1 MKGVK
6 NYLKNVTKSI
16 AYASSDI
23 IKQDLMPNVGD
34 FLETNQE
41 FFAAAYSIAK
51 NPKANIKKQVNSF
64 TESKY
69 YEAIDYGARNIFDDL
84 KTGKF
89 YNKEREDND
98 SLKFAGSSMNIDS
111 WNDLSEFGIDDNWE
125 EQLDSNK
132 SDSDIVTAGDKEI
145 VKSIESSNKAVA
157 NTTANAIAA
166 AANMNNKNSRINTG
180 ILFNQNERLFGGLHS
195 DISILN
201 ATVDS
206 IHKVVSQS
214 LPNLDKNIANYFTEA
229 SKDRKEL
236 IAMVKEL
243 IIRQTKSATDLE
255 KEERE
260 KRIKSS
266 KMRWEDI
273 NVGGLPDFKAY
284 ATAVKGNIS
293 KMINSATGGAI
304 DMMGEDSNMLAAMM
318 ANPLGGLMK
327 TITKNLIPSA
337 VKMATKELDKSLSGV
352 FGSLIGRLG
361 NAKNNEYDHP
371 LLSKIAKIFGVDTSV
386 NDKVDTSKYQKGAVP
401 FDGITRK
408 AIIDVIPTYLR
419 RIEAAI
425 SGRQETLYDYD
436 KASWKTV
443 KSVKEEYNNIK
454 KNSIKSASSEI
465 LGKMYRALNNIKKGM
480 TNSDKQDFD
489 KAIEEFQEYLYNHM
503 EGPNP
508 KRGAELNGV
517 YAYNY
522 PYLYEYWDLI
532 MLAYCNYDYNTKTNK
547 NTDLSTRLN
556 ISSNV
561 LQARANANNQ
571 YRNFESSGH
580 SAIGQVLTPGLTF
593 DKHGTYDGNGKFSVK
608 NTILAAKD
616 NLGNNL
622 FKYLQIMSAELK
634 VLRSYA
640 AGVVLSSSNK
650 ATINSPIA
658 RDLTD
663 TDIKN
668 LLTSKEEVEKQT
680 KKFKDEANKQKES
693 ERSVIK
699 SVQNND
705 TVDFELYKTNP
716 KLYKEAMRAKIAA
729 DSTER
734 QNSDKAAMDDEN
746 FITRMVNKYD
756 GKSLKDLENVYD
768 EASKNSKAVKKQEK
782 DKSQTQILID
792 RAKLARAKFNA
803 VIGSGSEV
811 FTNLLYTADRAIYDM
826 LFKAEIKD
834 EDGERKEYKG
844 FIDLIS
850 SKANDALD
858 KIGEKTKSIFD
869 PLIKTFGL
877 DDKGAKLQDVFKNIG
892 GKIVKSFVEA
902 NKEVYSPLYEKLMA
916 SFGVETKSKH
926 LANTKS
932 RIKSDSEK
940 REYFKA
946 HPEDIRLRR
955 SAMKAVASGNYNIM
969 EGHKDLLNTVE
980 ERREFLKNRIPEDK
994 LKYYDDDAINKAYFR
1009 YIESTH
1015 AAGTTPTGKPFQGLS
1030 TLHKGE
1036 AVFNSKMSGVIDKTG
1051 LYNITEPTHILN
1063 RYDTNNL
1070 LGIKNTK
1077 SKDSTIKSDLL
1088 DEKKIKK
1095 EIYSHPDGTIN
1106 SDDKSNKDNTSET
1119 INKAIDAAKQKY
1131 KDVKSIDFDQVK
1143 KNAKL
1148 YAPEGLAGGIIGGLA
1163 TTLLGI
1169 VGGPII
1175 GALLGST
1182 AGIVSSSDTLKDKF
1196 FGSKDKD
1203 GKRNGGKVFGNK
1215 MMGFINKYVP
1225 DMKKYGLAGIIP
1237 GLITPFGPIGG
1248 MLIGSGIGY
1257 LKNNEQFMNK
1267 YFGPKDAL
1275 GKRTGGKL
1283 TLDSQTQ
1290 GLIKKMVPGAAKG
1303 ASAGALAS
1311 LVIGGPF
1318 GLLGS
1323 AAIGSALGIMTT
1335 SDEFKDGMLGK
1346 LKDGIRDGGL
1356 LGELRIAFNPLKDAA
1371 KKVADDMVETF
1382 DKYVVDPLSRFITPF
1397 VHQVNLALTFIPR
1410 KLAGVMENHIGK
1422 PIGSFINKHF
1432 ITPFNK
1438 LLGGAVKKLSG
1449 GIKKLAF
1456 LNPFNLLGFAGDMMK
1471 RHQIKIGQGMAKN
1484 MTASERMATMTKGTK
1499 KQKGETDEHFNARLS
1514 ASYKGYNRDA
1524 ALASIGTKNGPTV
1537 NQAKNISN
1545 QIKALTSTRKQIE
1558 RARKAKSAEIIKAIR
1573 YWKRDTSDARISDKA
1588 QTKIE
1593 DALKSDNLDEV
1604 ELILKEWDLT
1614 DTKVGESRKMTDE
1627 EISDLMNGRNGKSG
1641 VAAQLSQFKDISKR
1655 KKMVDKFGA
1664 KDSKFHK
1671 KAEESMIKKLHD
1683 LGFKD
1688 VKSVSDLDKLAGLID
1703 TEVTNR
1709 EAHSRD
1715 KVTGKATDSVIDNKN
1730 ADNIN
1735 RSANTLEEIQNFLR
1749 DEILPTIKE
1758 AGNIFDKNGSVD
1770 DSKLDSN
1777 MDLKRSEETALDGK
1791 VDNTIKIIKFEKGR
1805 LGAYISRN
1813 LKNTEEF
1820 IGDKLYKAGEYVK
1833 GKSPDVKNKINSVMH
1848 PFKIKNQMKF
1858 HQKQDT
1864 INQEA
1869 QQTSEQAAAQ
1879 AVQDAVPEHGIGTM
1893 ILGGLAK
1900 GAGALIGGVKKV
1912 GSGILGVGKKA
1923 INSIR
1928 QAKAQKDINKLSKSS
1943 NPMIT
1948 DEGATSISDN
1958 TVINPANGDAIKM
1971 KKDSDGSVEPDTSDS
1986 KTKSVLNKISIK
1998 EKFKEKLEQAQLKAA
2013 EVTDKAFGEQREGG
2027 KKLKW
2032 WQVLLAGF
2040 IAAPFIKKIFT
2051 RFINPLWKNKLK
2063 PWITKAWD
2071 NKIKP
2076 FISES
2081 WTTISTATT
2090 DLWNNKI
2097 KPFATDAWNDKIKP
2111 FFTDTVGPWIT
2122 DTLIPRL
2129 EQGLGEAIAYSIT
2142 HLPDLIKNVG
2152 TGFATVLDGASGNK
2166 FNAGTSKT
2174 VNGNDLSEKY
2184 GADTVT
2190 GMTDENGKKLTN
2202 ADIANGN
2209 YKKIYNDDGVEGS
2222 VDDNGNINFKDQSP
2236 VGLSYAV
2243 TTGNAMAHGFAKSMA
2258 TNKIDLLTKTTN
2270 KVAKKASKSKFLP
2283 TKLTGMVARAFT
2295 GPTEMAEKGGLKARA
2310 LTDKYVDNVVG
2321 NMVNKAV
2328 KNGANGEE
2336 LEQLS
2341 KAVANGDGSKFT
2353 QKVQKVADLTDNG
2366 IVGRTRDFVSEKVTN
2381 TKNYINNAKT
2391 KAKDKVKNT
2400 VKNGFNNVKNAV
2412 KNNSEKATEETIK
2425 NVAKETGEQAT
2436 EKTIKNV
2443 AKETGKQATEETIK
2457 NVAKETGE
2465 EATKNAVS
2473 AAAKSTA
2480 ETAAKET
2487 TEAATKSTIK
2497 TAAKETTE
2505 AVTKSTMKTAAKATG
2520 EEATKSAIETAG
2532 KNAAKSSSKTGGFL
2546 KKILTKL
2553 KEAISGLLDNSTVK
2567 SKLTSVAE
2575 SLGQTASAKWFN
2587 GIKES
2592 IQGIFDDAIEKG
2604 IKKVGAETCKKVLSK
2619 VLTIVFLVTDFV
2631 AGADQAESILGVTET
2646 SVVEEFVAGLLNSLC
2661 NFFIIPSIFPGVN
2674 VLAQKVMGLFD
2685 KNFEERQKQAEEEF
2699 QAYKDENGSTLNKEE
2714 YLKRKYSVTGKVS
2727 GAISDAGKSIK
2738 KGFKSA
2744 GKGIAKGVKAAGKG
2758 IKKGFGAIGDAL
2770 GSAKDKIGDALGS
2783 AKDKVTDFAGKAKD
2797 KVTGLAGKAKDK
2809 IGDVIGAAKDKAGNL
2824 IGKAKDVISDPKKA
2838 IEGVISKA
2846 KDKAEKLVDKAKDA
2860 ISDPKK
2866 AIETVKSKV
2875 EDTVSNVK
2883 DSISNTIKEITN
2895 IKTKSDGVINKA
2907 ENGKISPFGKK
2918 YWSLK
2923 SSKKGVA
2930 GKLEFAYNAFQ
2941 RIIKL
2946 PIVMTSNVFNSVSSW
2961 FKKTKDSIVKK
2972 FSGIVSFVKDPI
2984 GSVKSLFGKG
2994 KKDSSSSSTGKGKY
3008 AKQIDPAIANIRFNA
3023 PGDTQYQ
3030 TIGDSGCGPAAAV
3043 SAIKSAYG
3051 RGSNDIVSASK
3062 YALSNGYKEKNG
3074 GTKPQFFKDYFNKQG
3089 FNSSTT
3095 SNKSAL
3101 KNNIKAGKP
3110 TVLMGKDS
3118 NGVSSKTPYGTNP
3131 HYITVTGVDGRGNA
3145 IVQDPESNRDDQLYK
3160 INTLLN
3166 KSSFGVSVNGRSKSR
3181 YGRSKYGMGLRGNC
3195 INEQAYNFFID
3206 SGFSAAAAA
3215 GAVGNLMA
3223 EAGTDSNGQID
3234 ASSIESNGEGV
3245 GIVQWSYERK
3255 AGFLQYCNDHGNP
3268 FPNKDL
3274 ALQLEYIMIE
3284 LNSGDCWLKYNG
3296 YGHPEYLMSYPEF
3309 MKCNDVEKATGAWM
3323 SCYERPNAKY
3333 AHLDRRIQYATDIY
3347 NKYSGN
3353 APIAGGS
3360 SSNGSSSSSVAST
3373 TESGFSG
3380 LINALG
3386 QTKAGKALSAFTS
3399 LLDGSSNDSSSSDSD
3414 SGSSG
3419 SSGGATVTG
3428 AAEKATAQMEA
3439 WAADDSHGYSQ
3450 SNDRY
3455 GNPDFD
3461 CSGAVIQAWQNAGID
3476 VKGAGA
3482 SNTRDMY
3489 NAFIKMGFEDVTS
3502 QVNLNT
3508 GEGLQRGDILL
3519 AEGSHTGMWTGSG
3532 IVHASSSRGN
3542 PQGGDQGGK
3551 EFYVTDGF
3559 YVHSGGWDYA
3569 LRYKTATDNTLDGAD
3584 AAASVGS
3591 VLASNSST
3599 ASAGA
3604 NAAKSIGSVLASSNK
3619 APSNSIMD
3627 SVNSTGSILSTKK
3640 SNSSGVIM
3648 NAANSM
3654 TYDTAGFG
3662 KGKGGHSI
3670 ASSIVNRITNPKY
3683 GMGMAKGA
3691 LFSEDYGSR
3700 EDSKYQALDAFKSY
3714 TNALTGKNIR
3724 RVPKKAIKR
3733 APNYGKGIDDIS
3745 TFNDISDD
3753 MQPRQ
3758 SIPTTIPESNN
3769 NSNIN
3774 YTALLNVIIQTL
3786 AAIADN
3792 TDKLNSIV
3800 ALLNERLGTN
3810 ITSSDVSQKS
3820 MNNQSIKSKLKGALL
3835 AQQNTDNYNNYSGN
3849 YNNSSM
3855 NVIINAMN
3863 AIASE

>member
-16 AYASSDI
+16 AYASSDVL
-23 IKQDLMPNVGD
+23 KQDLMPNTGD

-51 NPKANIKKQVNSF
+51 NPKSAIKKQVNSF

-98 SLKFAGSSMNIDS
+98 SLKFAGSSMNVDNF
-111 WNDLSEFGIDDNWE
+111 NDLSEFGIDDDWE
-125 EQLDSNK
+125 EQLENGGK
-132 SDSDIVTAGDKEI
+132 SDSEIVTAGDKEI

-166 AANMNNKNSRINTG
+166 AASTSNKNSRINTG

-214 LPNLDKNIANYFTEA
+214 LPNLDKNIASYFTEA

-236 IAMVKEL
+236 IAMVREL
-243 IIRQTKSATDLE
+243 VDRQNKSATDLE
-255 KEERE
+255 KEARD
-260 KRIKSS
+260 KRAKSG
-266 KMRWEDI
+266 KMRWEDV
-273 NVGGLPDFKAY
+273 NVSGLPDFKAY

-293 KMINSATGGAI
+293 KMINSATGGTI

-327 TITKNLIPSA
+327 TLTKSLIPSA
-337 VKMATKELDKSLSGV
+337 VKMATQEFDKSLSGV

-361 NAKNNEYDHP
+361 YAKNNEYDHP
-371 LLSKIAKIFGVDTSV
+371 VLATLAKVFGVDTSV
-386 NDKVDTSKYQKGAVP
+386 SDKVDTSKYQKGAVP

-408 AIIDVIPTYLR
+408 AITDVIPTYLR

-425 SGRQETLYDYD
+425 SGRQEVLYDYD

-489 KAIEEFQEYLYNHM
+489 KAIEEFQEYLYNHID
-503 EGPNP
+503 GPNP

-517 YAYNY
+517 YMYNY
-522 PYLYEYWDLI
+522 RYLYEYWDLI

-556 ISSNV
+556 ISSNI
-561 LQARANANNQ
+561 LQARASANSQ
-571 YRNFESSGH
+571 YRNLESSGH
-580 SAIGQVLTPGLTF
+580 SAIGQVQTPGLTF
-593 DKHGTYDGNGKFSVK
+593 DKHGTYDDKGKFSVK

-640 AGVVLSSSNK
+640 SGVVLSGSGK

-658 RDLTD
+658 KDLTD

-680 KKFKDEANKQKES
+680 RKFKDEANKQKES
-693 ERSVIK
+693 EQAVIRAA
-699 SVQNND
+699 QNND
-705 TVDFELYKTNP
+705 TVDFELYKSNP

-729 DSTER
+729 DSTKG
-734 QNSDKAAMDDEN
+734 QNNDKAAMDDEN
-746 FITRMVNKYD
+746 FITRMVNKYN
-756 GKSLKDLENVYD
+756 GKSLKDLEDGYN
-768 EASKNSKAVKKQEK
+768 EASKDSKVVKKQEK

-877 DDKGAKLQDVFKNIG
+877 DDKGAKLQDAFKNIG

-902 NKEVYSPLYEKLMA
+902 NKEVYSPLYEKMMA
-916 SFGVETKSKH
+916 SLGVETKDQK
-926 LANTKS
+926 LEKRIQATKDN
-932 RIKSDSEK
+932 IKFSSSE

-946 HPEDIRLRR
+946 HPEDTRLRR

-969 EGHKDLLNTVE
+969 EGHKDILNTVE
-980 ERREFLKNRIPEDK
+980 ERRKYLIRAHLIDPLK

-1009 YIESTH
+1009 QIERSH

-1036 AVFNSKMSGVIDKTG
+1036 AVFNSKMSGVINKTG

-1070 LGIKNTK
+1070 LGIKNNK
-1077 SKDSTIKSDLL
+1077 SKNSTIKSDLL

-1095 EIYSHPDGTIN
+1095 QIYSHPDGTVDADN
-1106 SDDKSNKDNTSET
+1106 KEKNESTNKDNTSET

-1131 KDVKSIDFDQVK
+1131 KDVKSVDFDQVK
-1143 KNAKL
+1143 KNAKI

-1182 AGIVSSSDTLKDKF
+1182 AGIVSSSDQLKDKF
-1196 FGSKDKD
+1196 FGAKDEN

-1237 GLITPFGPIGG
+1237 GLLTPFGPIGG

-1267 YFGPKDAL
+1267 YFGAKDAL

-1283 TLDSQTQ
+1283 SLDSQTQ

-1303 ASAGALAS
+1303 AGAGALAS

-1323 AAIGSALGIMTT
+1323 AAIGSALGLMTT
-1335 SDEFKDGMLGK
+1335 SDEFKDGILGK
-1346 LKDGIRDGGL
+1346 LKDGVRDGGL

-1410 KLAGVMENHIGK
+1410 KLAGIMENHIGK
-1422 PIGSFINKHF
+1422 PIGAFINKHL

-1438 LLGGAVKKLSG
+1438 LLGGFAKKLSG
-1449 GIKKLAF
+1449 GFKKVASTI
-1456 LNPFNLLGFAGDMMK
+1456 LNPFNILSKAGDAMK
-1471 RHQIKIGQGMAKN
+1471 RHQIKIGEGMAKN
-1484 MTASERMATMTKGTK
+1484 MTAAERMATMTNGKE
-1499 KQKGETDEHFNARLS
+1499 KQKGETDEHFNARL
-1514 ASYKGYNRDA
+1514 AATYKGYNRDA
-1524 ALASIGTKNGPTV
+1524 VLASIGSKGGPTV
-1537 NQAKNISN
+1537 NQAKNLSN
-1545 QIKALTSTRKQIE
+1545 QIKALTSTRKEIDK
-1558 RARKAKSAEIIKAIR
+1558 ARKAKSAEILKAIR

-1588 QTKIE
+1588 QTQIE
-1593 DALKSDNLDEV
+1593 DALKTDNLERV
-1604 ELILKEWDLT
+1604 EIILKEWDLV

-1627 EISDLMNGRNGKSG
+1627 EISDLMNGRNGKAG
-1641 VAAQLSQFKDISKR
+1641 VAAKLSQFKDITKR

-1671 KAEESMIKKLHD
+1671 KAEESMIKKLHE

-1688 VKSVSDLDKLAGLID
+1688 VKSVSDLDKLSSLID

-1715 KVTGKATDSVIDNKN
+1715 KVTGKATDSTTENIN
-1730 ADNIN
+1730 AANIN

-1749 DEILPTIKE
+1749 DKILPTIKE
-1758 AGNIFDKNGSVD
+1758 AGNILDKDGSVD
-1770 DSKLDSN
+1770 DSKLDN
-1777 MDLKRSEETALDGK
+1777 DMDLKRSEETAFDGK
-1791 VDNTIKIIKFEKGR
+1791 VDNAIKTIKFEKGR
-1805 LGAYISRN
+1805 AKAYVVRTAH
-1813 LKNTEEF
+1813 KGMDF
-1820 IGDKLYKAGEYVK
+1820 VADKMPKAKEY
-1833 GKSPDVKNKINSVMH
+1833 SSDKINNIKNNINLH
-1848 PFKIKNQMKF
+1848 PFRAKKQMEF
-1858 HQKQDT
+1858 HQKQDG
-1864 INQEA
+1864 
-1869 QQTSEQAAAQ
+1869 QTSEQATAQ
-1879 AVQDAVPEHGIGTM
+1879 AVQDAVPEHGIGTVL
-1893 ILGGLAK
+1893 LGGLAK
-1900 GAGALIGGVKKV
+1900 GASALIGGAKKV
-1912 GSGILGVGKKA
+1912 GSGILGIGKKA

-1943 NPMIT
+1943 NPMVT
-1948 DEGATSISDN
+1948 DEGATSISNN

-1971 KKDSDGSVEPDTSDS
+1971 KTESDGSVEPDTSDS

-2013 EVTDKAFGEQREGG
+2013 EITDKAFGEQQEGG

-2032 WQVLLAGF
+2032 WQLLIAGF
-2040 IAAPFIKKIFT
+2040 VAAPFIKKVFSG
-2051 RFINPLWKNKLK
+2051 FIKPLWKDHLK
-2063 PWITKAWD
+2063 PWASDI
-2071 NKIKP
+2071 
-2076 FISES
+2076 
-2081 WTTISTATT
+2081 
-2090 DLWNNKI
+2090 WNN
-2097 KPFATDAWNDKIKP
+2097 NVKP
-2111 FFTDTVGPWIT
+2111 FFTDTVFPWVT
-2122 DTLIPRL
+2122 DTVLPLVEEGFGKVIGYLI
-2129 EQGLGEAIAYSIT
+2129 Q
-2142 HLPDLIKNVG
+2142 HLPEIIHNGVKG
-2152 TGFATVLDGASGNK
+2152 IGTVLDYAAGDNK
-2166 FNAGTSKT
+2166 YNAGTSTKT
-2174 VNGNDLSEKY
+2174 DGSKLSEKY
-2184 GADTVT
+2184 GANTES
-2190 GMTDENGKKLTN
+2190 GMTDEKGNKLTY
-2202 ADIANGN
+2202 DQIANGD
-2209 YKKIYNDDGVEGS
+2209 YEKIYNDRGVEGI
-2222 VDDNGNINFKDQSP
+2222 VNEDGTVTFKDQS
-2236 VGLSYAV
+2236 VRGASYASTV
-2243 TTGNAMAHGFAKSMA
+2243 GNAMKHGFAKSLA
-2258 TNKIDLLTKTTN
+2258 TNKVSLLTKASN
-2270 KVAKKASKSKFLP
+2270 KVAKSLAKHAGLMGSVGKGAYAITAP
-2283 TKLTGMVARAFT
+2283 INA
-2295 GPTEMAEKGGLKARA
+2295 AENVGVKARKG
-2310 LTDKYVDNVVG
+2310 LNKYVDNVAS
-2321 NMVNKAV
+2321 NMLEKAA
-2328 KNGANGEE
+2328 KKGASPQE
-2336 LEQLS
+2336 LQELAT
-2341 KAVANGDGSKFT
+2341 KVAKGDGSKVS
-2353 QKVQKVADLTDNG
+2353 KVVGKIADYTDNG
-2366 IVGRTRDFVSEKVTN
+2366 IVGRTRDFVG
-2381 TKNYINNAKT
+2381 A
-2391 KAKDKVKNT
+2391 AKDKVKNFVSRSAKEAAEQSGET
-2400 VKNGFNNVKNAV
+2400 ITKEAV
-2412 KNNSEKATEETIK
+2412 QSVAKESAESTLKSATKEAAESGIKKAAGGATKAAAKETSEKAT
-2425 NVAKETGEQAT
+2425 
-2436 EKTIKNV
+2436 
-2443 AKETGKQATEETIK
+2443 
-2457 NVAKETGE
+2457 
-2465 EATKNAVS
+2465 
-2473 AAAKSTA
+2473 KSTLKSI
-2480 ETAAKET
+2480 TKKAAKESG
-2487 TEAATKSTIK
+2487 KS
-2497 TAAKETTE
+2497 
-2505 AVTKSTMKTAAKATG
+2505 
-2520 EEATKSAIETAG
+2520 
-2532 KNAAKSSSKTGGFL
+2532 GGFL
-2546 KKILTKL
+2546 KKILIKAKDAIGKL
-2553 KEAISGLLDNSTVK
+2553 LENSTVK
-2567 SKLTSVAE
+2567 KKLVAVAE
-2575 SLGQTASAKWFN
+2575 SLGQTASAKWLK

-2592 IQGIFDDAIEKG
+2592 IQKVFDEAIEKG
-2604 IKKVGAETCKKVLSK
+2604 IKKAGAETCKKVLSK
-2619 VLTIVFLVTDFV
+2619 ALAIVFLVTDFIT
-2631 AGADQAESILGVTET
+2631 GADQAESILGVNET
-2646 SVVEEFVAGLLNSLC
+2646 SLVEELIAGLINALC
-2661 NFFIIPSIFPGVN
+2661 NFLIIPSIFPGTSWI
-2674 VLAQKVMGLFD
+2674 AQKLFKIFGKD
-2685 KNFEERQKQAEEEF
+2685 LTERQKEADKDYEK
-2699 QAYKDENGSTLNKEE
+2699 YKEENGSTLSKEE
-2714 YLKRKYSVTGKVS
+2714 YLKRKHSVTGKIG
-2727 GAISDAGKSIK
+2727 GAISDSFGKMGNGIK
-2738 KGFKSA
+2738 TSLSNA
-2744 GKGIAKGVKAAGKG
+2744 GKGIENMGKG
-2758 IKKGFGAIGDAL
+2758 IKKGAGKLADKAKETISNVKNLAGNTKKRLIGDPD
-2770 GSAKDKIGDALGS
+2770 S
-2783 AKDKVTDFAGKAKD
+2783 VTDEELEQYNQEHGTNYTKEQYAYYVKSFIGGTASKINNAKNNLINKSKKTITNIAGKAGSLLGEGAGSIASIIKD
-2797 KVTGLAGKAKDK
+2797 
-2809 IGDVIGAAKDKAGNL
+2809 
-2824 IGKAKDVISDPKKA
+2824 
-2838 IEGVISKA
+2838 
-2846 KDKAEKLVDKAKDA
+2846 
-2860 ISDPKK
+2860 
-2866 AIETVKSKV
+2866 
-2875 EDTVSNVK
+2875 
-2883 DSISNTIKEITN
+2883 ITN
-2895 IKTKSDGVINKA
+2895 IKEKSDSVIDKA
-2907 ENGKISPFGKK
+2907 ENGKISPFSKQ
-2918 YWSLK
+2918 YWNIK
-2923 SSKKGVA
+2923 SSKKGIVGA
-2930 GKLEFAYNAFQ
+2930 LESVYGIFR
-2941 RIIKL
+2941 RITKL
-2946 PIVMTSNVFNSVSSW
+2946 PFVMISNVFYSVKSW
-2961 FKKTKDSIVKK
+2961 FNKIKEKLVKK
-2972 FSGIVSFVKDPI
+2972 FGGIVDFIKDPI
-2984 GSVKSLFGKG
+2984 GSVKSLLGKG
-2994 KKDSSSSSTGKGKY
+2994 KGDSSSSDSDNTKKSNSVVDKLKSVGSGIKSFFGMGY
-3008 AKQIDPAIANIRFNA
+3008 DKQIDPSIANIRFNA

-3062 YALSNGYKEKNG
+3062 YAVSNGYKEKNG

-3089 FNSSTT
+3089 LTSSTT

-3101 KNNIKAGKP
+3101 MNNIKAGRP
-3110 TVLMGKDS
+3110 TVLMGTDS
-3118 NGVSSKTPYGTNP
+3118 KGVNPNNPFGNNP
-3131 HYITVTGVDGRGNA
+3131 HYVTVTGTDGRGNA
-3145 IVQDPESNRDDQLYK
+3145 IVQDPESKMDNQIYK
-3160 INTLLN
+3160 MNNLLN
-3166 KSSFGVSVNGRSKSR
+3166 KSSFGVSVTGRSKSR
-3181 YGRSKYGMGLRGNC
+3181 FGRSKYGKGLRGSC
-3195 INEQAYNFFID
+3195 VNEQAYNFFID
-3206 SGFSAAAAA
+3206 SGFTAAAAA

-3223 EAGTDSNGQID
+3223 EAGTDSSGQID

-3245 GIVQWSYERK
+3245 GIVQWSYGRK
-3255 AGFLQYCNDHGNP
+3255 DDFLQYCKDNGNP

-3274 ALQLEYIMIE
+3274 SLQLGFIIKE
-3284 LNSGDCWLKYNG
+3284 LNGGEWRKYNG
-3296 YGHPEYLMSYPEF
+3296 YGHPEYLMSYQEF
-3309 MKCNDVEKATGAWM
+3309 IKQTDVEKATGAWM

-3333 AHLDRRIQYATDIY
+3333 AHLDRRIQYAKDIY

-3353 APIAGGS
+3353 TPVEGGS
-3360 SSNGSSSSSVAST
+3360 SSDGSS
-3373 TESGFSG
+3373 TESTESAFSG
-3380 LINALG
+3380 LISALG
-3386 QTKAGKALSAFTS
+3386 QTTAGKALSAFTS
-3399 LLDGSSNDSSSSDSD
+3399 LLDGGSSDDSSSD
-3414 SGSSG
+3414 GSSG
-3419 SSGGATVTG
+3419 ASSDSASAGTASGAT
-3428 AAEKATAQMEA
+3428 EKATAQMEA
-3439 WAADDSHGYSQ
+3439 WAKDDSHGYSQ

-3461 CSGAVIQAWQNAGID
+3461 CSGAVIQAWQNAGVD

-3482 SNTRDMY
+3482 TNTRDIR
-3489 NAFIKMGFEDVTS
+3489 NAFLKMGFEDVTS

-3508 GEGLQRGDILL
+3508 GEGLQRGDVLL
-3519 AEGSHTGMWTGSG
+3519 AEASHTGMWTGSG

-3542 PQGGDQGGK
+3542 PQAGDQNGK
-3551 EFYVTDGF
+3551 EFYVTDG
-3559 YVHSGGWDYA
+3559 YYKHSGGWDYV
-3569 LRYKTATDNTLDGAD
+3569 LRYKTETSVTKKDVLMEKRLDGRGKGGT
-3584 AAASVGS
+3584 SPLTV
-3591 VLASNSST
+3591 
-3599 ASAGA
+3599 
-3604 NAAKSIGSVLASSNK
+3604 
-3619 APSNSIMD
+3619 
-3627 SVNSTGSILSTKK
+3627 
-3640 SNSSGVIM
+3640 
-3648 NAANSM
+3648 ANSM
-3654 TYDTAGFG
+3654 INGFVNTASKYG
-3662 KGKGGHSI
+3662 KGL
-3670 ASSIVNRITNPKY
+3670 
-3683 GMGMAKGA
+3683 AKGA
-3691 LFSEDYGSR
+3691 LISEDLGSR
-3700 EDSKYQALDAFKSY
+3700 EDSKYKALDAFKSY
-3714 TNALTGKNIR
+3714 TNALTGKNTRKI
-3724 RVPKKAIKR
+3724 PKKAIKKVSS
-3733 APNYGKGIDDIS
+3733 YGKGLNNSNIANPILS
-3745 TFNDISDD
+3745 GSVERVPVNV
-3753 MQPRQ
+3753 Q
-3758 SIPTTIPESNN
+3758 TINTN

-3774 YTALLNVIIQTL
+3774 YIALLNVIIQTL

-3835 AQQNTDNYNNYSGN
+3835 SQQNANNYNNYSDN

-3855 NVIINAMN
+3855 NIIIDAMN

>member
-16 AYASSDI
+16 AYASSDLL
-23 IKQDLMPNVGD
+23 KQDLMPNTGD

-51 NPKANIKKQVNSF
+51 NPKSAIKKQVNSF

-98 SLKFAGSSMNIDS
+98 SLKFAGSSMNVDNF
-111 WNDLSEFGIDDNWE
+111 NDLSEFGIDDDWE
-125 EQLDSNK
+125 EQLENGGK
-132 SDSDIVTAGDKEI
+132 SDSEIVTAGDKEI
-145 VKSIESSNKAVA
+145 VKSIELSNKAVA

-166 AANMNNKNSRINTG
+166 AASTSNKNSRINTG

-214 LPNLDKNIANYFTEA
+214 LPNLDKNIASYFTEA

-243 IIRQTKSATDLE
+243 VDRQNKSAADLE
-255 KEERE
+255 RE
-260 KRIKSS
+260 ARDKRAKSG
-266 KMRWEDI
+266 KMRWEDV
-273 NVGGLPDFKAY
+273 NVSGLPDFKAY

-293 KMINSATGGAI
+293 KMINSATGGTI

-318 ANPLGGLMK
+318 ANPLGELMK
-327 TITKNLIPSA
+327 TLTKSLIPSA
-337 VKMATKELDKSLSGV
+337 VKMATQEFDKSLSGV

-361 NAKNNEYDHP
+361 YAKNNEYDHP
-371 LLSKIAKIFGVDTSV
+371 VLATLAKVFGVDTSV
-386 NDKVDTSKYQKGAVP
+386 SDKVDTSKYQKGAVP

-408 AIIDVIPTYLR
+408 AITDVIPTYLR

-425 SGRQETLYDYD
+425 SGRQEVLYDYD

-465 LGKMYRALNNIKKGM
+465 LGKMYRSLNIIKNGM

-489 KAIEEFQEYLYNHM
+489 KAIEEFQEYLYNHID
-503 EGPNP
+503 GPNP

-517 YAYNY
+517 YMYNY
-522 PYLYEYWDLI
+522 RYLYEYWDLI

-556 ISSNV
+556 ISSNI
-561 LQARANANNQ
+561 LQARSSANSQ
-571 YRNFESSGH
+571 YRNLESSGH

-593 DKHGTYDGNGKFSVK
+593 DKHGTYDDNGKFSVK

-640 AGVVLSSSNK
+640 AGAALSGSSK
-650 ATINSPIA
+650 AAINSPIA
-658 RDLTD
+658 KDLTD

-680 KKFKDEANKQKES
+680 RKFKDETNKQKES
-693 ERSVIK
+693 EQAVIRAA
-699 SVQNND
+699 QNND
-705 TVDFELYKTNP
+705 TVDFELYKSNP

-729 DSTER
+729 DSTKR
-734 QNSDKAAMDDEN
+734 QNSDKAAIDDEN

-756 GKSLKDLENVYD
+756 GKSLKDLEYGYD
-768 EASKNSKAVKKQEK
+768 EASKDSKAVKKQEK

-869 PLIKTFGL
+869 PLIKAFGL
-877 DDKGAKLQDVFKNIG
+877 DDKGAKLQDAFKNIG

-902 NKEVYSPLYEKLMA
+902 NKEVYSPLYEKMMA
-916 SFGVETKSKH
+916 SLGVETKDQK
-926 LANTKS
+926 LEKIIQATKDN
-932 RIKSDSEK
+932 IKFSSSE

-946 HPEDIRLRR
+946 HPEDTRLRR

-980 ERREFLKNRIPEDK
+980 ERREYLIRAHLIDPLK

-1009 YIESTH
+1009 QIERSH

-1070 LGIKNTK
+1070 LGIKNNK
-1077 SKDSTIKSDLL
+1077 SKNSTIKSDLL

-1095 EIYSHPDGTIN
+1095 QIYSHPDGTVDADN
-1106 SDDKSNKDNTSET
+1106 KEKNESTNKDNTSET

-1131 KDVKSIDFDQVK
+1131 KDVKSVDFDQVK
-1143 KNAKL
+1143 KNAKI

-1182 AGIVSSSDTLKDKF
+1182 AGIVSSSDQLKDKF
-1196 FGSKDKD
+1196 FGAKDEN

-1237 GLITPFGPIGG
+1237 GLLTPFGPIGG
-1248 MLIGSGIGY
+1248 MLIGGGIGY

-1303 ASAGALAS
+1303 AGAGALAS

-1382 DKYVVDPLSRFITPF
+1382 DKYVVDPLSRFVTPF

-1471 RHQIKIGQGMAKN
+1471 RHQIKIGKGMAEN
-1484 MTASERMATMTKGTK
+1484 MTAAERMATMTNGKE
-1499 KQKGETDEHFNARLS
+1499 KQKGETDEHFNARL
-1514 ASYKGYNRDA
+1514 AATYKGYNRDA
-1524 ALASIGTKNGPTV
+1524 VLASIGSKGGPTV
-1537 NQAKNISN
+1537 NQAKNLSN
-1545 QIKALTSTRKQIE
+1545 QIKALTSTRKEIDK
-1558 RARKAKSAEIIKAIR
+1558 ARKAKSAEILKAIR

-1588 QTKIE
+1588 QTQIE
-1593 DALKSDNLDEV
+1593 DALKTDNLERV
-1604 ELILKEWDLT
+1604 EIILKEWDLV

-1627 EISDLMNGRNGKSG
+1627 EISDLMNGRNGKAG
-1641 VAAQLSQFKDISKR
+1641 VAAKLSQFKDITKR

-1671 KAEESMIKKLHD
+1671 KAEESMIKKLHE

-1688 VKSVSDLDKLAGLID
+1688 VKSVSDLDKLSSLID

-1715 KVTGKATDSVIDNKN
+1715 KVTGKVTDSTTENIN
-1730 ADNIN
+1730 AANIN

-1749 DEILPTIKE
+1749 DKILPTIKE
-1758 AGNIFDKNGSVD
+1758 AGNIFDKDGSVD
-1770 DSKLDSN
+1770 DSKLDN
-1777 MDLKRSEETALDGK
+1777 DMDLKRSEETAFDGK
-1791 VDNTIKIIKFEKGR
+1791 VDNAIKTIKFEKGR
-1805 LGAYISRN
+1805 AKAYVVRTAH
-1813 LKNTEEF
+1813 KGMDF
-1820 IGDKLYKAGEYVK
+1820 VADKMPKAKEY
-1833 GKSPDVKNKINSVMH
+1833 SSDKINNIKNNINLH
-1848 PFKIKNQMKF
+1848 PFRAKKQMEF
-1858 HQKQDT
+1858 HQKQDG
-1864 INQEA
+1864 
-1869 QQTSEQAAAQ
+1869 QTSEQATAQ
-1879 AVQDAVPEHGIGTM
+1879 AVQDAVPEHGIGTVL
-1893 ILGGLAK
+1893 LGGLAK
-1900 GAGALIGGVKKV
+1900 GASALIGGAKKI
-1912 GSGILGVGKKA
+1912 GSGILGIGKKA

-1948 DEGATSISDN
+1948 DEGATSISNN

-1971 KKDSDGSVEPDTSDS
+1971 KTESDGSVEPDTSDS

-2013 EVTDKAFGEQREGG
+2013 EITDKAFGEQQEGG

-2032 WQVLLAGF
+2032 WQLLIAGF
-2040 IAAPFIKKIFT
+2040 VAAPFIKKVFSG
-2051 RFINPLWKNKLK
+2051 FIKPLWKDYIK
-2063 PWITKAWD
+2063 PWASD
-2071 NKIKP
+2071 V
-2076 FISES
+2076 
-2081 WTTISTATT
+2081 
-2090 DLWNNKI
+2090 WNN
-2097 KPFATDAWNDKIKP
+2097 NVKP
-2111 FFTDTVGPWIT
+2111 FFTDTVFPWVT
-2122 DTLIPRL
+2122 DTVLPLVEEGFGKVIGYLI
-2129 EQGLGEAIAYSIT
+2129 Q
-2142 HLPDLIKNVG
+2142 HLPEIIYNGVRG
-2152 TGFATVLDGASGNK
+2152 IGTVLDYAAGGNK
-2166 FNAGTSKT
+2166 YNAGTNTKTDGSK
-2174 VNGNDLSEKY
+2174 LSEKY
-2184 GADTVT
+2184 GANTES
-2190 GMTDENGKKLTN
+2190 GMTDEKGNKLTY
-2202 ADIANGN
+2202 DQIANGN
-2209 YKKIYNDDGVEGS
+2209 YEKIYNDRGVEGI
-2222 VDDNGNINFKDQSP
+2222 VNEDGTVTFKDQS
-2236 VGLSYAV
+2236 VRGTSYASTV
-2243 TTGNAMAHGFAKSMA
+2243 GNSMKHGFAKSLA
-2258 TNKIDLLTKTTN
+2258 TNKVSLLTKASN
-2270 KVAKKASKSKFLP
+2270 KVTKSLAKHVGLMGSVGKGAYAITAP
-2283 TKLTGMVARAFT
+2283 INA
-2295 GPTEMAEKGGLKARA
+2295 AENAGVKARKG
-2310 LTDKYVDNVVG
+2310 LNKYVDNVAS
-2321 NMVNKAV
+2321 NILEKAA
-2328 KNGANGEE
+2328 KKGASTQE
-2336 LEQLS
+2336 LQELAT
-2341 KAVANGDGSKFT
+2341 KVAKGDGSKAS
-2353 QKVQKVADLTDNG
+2353 KVVGKIADYTDNG
-2366 IVGRTRDFVSEKVTN
+2366 IVGRARDLVSS
-2381 TKNYINNAKT
+2381 
-2391 KAKDKVKNT
+2391 AKDKVKNFIPGSA
-2400 VKNGFNNVKNAV
+2400 KEAAESGAEKAAGNAV
-2412 KNNSEKATEETIK
+2412 KA
-2425 NVAKETGEQAT
+2425 A
-2436 EKTIKNV
+2436 
-2443 AKETGKQATEETIK
+2443 
-2457 NVAKETGE
+2457 AKETGE
-2465 EATKNAVS
+2465 EATKS
-2473 AAAKSTA
+2473 TLKSVTKK
-2480 ETAAKET
+2480 AAKESG
-2487 TEAATKSTIK
+2487 KS
-2497 TAAKETTE
+2497 
-2505 AVTKSTMKTAAKATG
+2505 
-2520 EEATKSAIETAG
+2520 
-2532 KNAAKSSSKTGGFL
+2532 GGFL
-2546 KKILTKL
+2546 KKILVKAKDAIEKL
-2553 KEAISGLLDNSTVK
+2553 LENSTVK
-2567 SKLTSVAE
+2567 KKLIAVAE
-2575 SLGQTASAKWFN
+2575 SLGQTATAQWLK

-2592 IQGIFDDAIEKG
+2592 IQKVFDEAIEKG
-2604 IKKVGAETCKKVLSK
+2604 IKKVGADTCKKVLSK
-2619 VLTIVFLVTDFV
+2619 ALAIVFLVTDFIT
-2631 AGADQAESILGVTET
+2631 GADQAESILGVNET
-2646 SVVEEFVAGLLNSLC
+2646 SLVEEFIAGLINALC
-2661 NFFIIPSIFPGVN
+2661 NFLIIPSIVPGTSWI
-2674 VLAQKVMGLFD
+2674 AQHLFKIFGKD
-2685 KNFEERQKQAEEEF
+2685 LTERQKEADKDYEE
-2699 QAYKDENGSTLNKEE
+2699 YKEKNGSTLSKEE
-2714 YLKRKYSVTGKVS
+2714 YLKRKHSVTGKIG
-2727 GAISDAGKSIK
+2727 GAISDTFGKIGS
-2738 KGFKSA
+2738 
-2744 GKGIAKGVKAAGKG
+2744 G
-2758 IKKGFGAIGDAL
+2758 IKKG
-2770 GSAKDKIGDALGS
+2770 
-2783 AKDKVTDFAGKAKD
+2783 AGKIADKAKEAVSNV
-2797 KVTGLAGKAKDK
+2797 KNLAGKAKKKLIGGPDSVTDEELAQYNAEHGTTYTKEQYAYYVKSFVGKTASK
-2809 IGDVIGAAKDKAGNL
+2809 INTVIRNPKETLSNLKDKAWDLLGN
-2824 IGKAKDVISDPKKA
+2824 A
-2838 IEGVISKA
+2838 
-2846 KDKAEKLVDKAKDA
+2846 
-2860 ISDPKK
+2860 
-2866 AIETVKSKV
+2866 
-2875 EDTVSNVK
+2875 K
-2883 DSISNTIKEITN
+2883 DSISSTIKEITK
-2895 IKTKSDGVINKA
+2895 IKEKSDSVITKA
-2907 ENGKISPFGKK
+2907 KDGKISPFSKQ
-2918 YWSLK
+2918 YWNIK
-2923 SSKKGVA
+2923 SSNKGIA
-2930 GKLEFAYNAFQ
+2930 GALESVYGIFQ
-2941 RIIKL
+2941 RVTKL
-2946 PIVMTSNVFNSVSSW
+2946 PFVMISNVFNSVKSW
-2961 FKKTKDSIVKK
+2961 FGKIRDKLVKK
-2972 FSGIVSFVKDPI
+2972 FGGVVDFIKDPI
-2984 GSVKSLFGKG
+2984 GSVKSLLGKG
-2994 KKDSSSSSTGKGKY
+2994 KGNSSSSDSDNTKKSNSVVDKLKSVGSGIKSFFGMGY
-3008 AKQIDPAIANIRFNA
+3008 DKQIDPSIANIRFNA

-3062 YALSNGYKEKNG
+3062 YAVSNGYKEKNG

-3089 FNSSTT
+3089 LTSSTT

-3101 KNNIKAGKP
+3101 MNNIKAGRP
-3110 TVLMGKDS
+3110 TVLMGTDS
-3118 NGVSSKTPYGTNP
+3118 KGVNPNNPFGSNP
-3131 HYITVTGVDGRGNA
+3131 HYVTVTGTDGRGNA
-3145 IVQDPESNRDDQLYK
+3145 IVQDPESKMDNQIYK
-3160 INTLLN
+3160 MNNLLN
-3166 KSSFGVSVNGRSKSR
+3166 KSAFGVSVTGRSKSR
-3181 YGRSKYGMGLRGNC
+3181 FGRSKYGKGLRGSC
-3195 INEQAYNFFID
+3195 VNEQAYNFFID
-3206 SGFSAAAAA
+3206 NGFTAAAAA

-3223 EAGTDSNGQID
+3223 EAGTDSKGQIS

-3245 GIVQWSYERK
+3245 GIVQWSFGRK
-3255 AGFLQYCNDHGNP
+3255 EKFLEYCRSKGKP
-3268 FPNKDL
+3268 FPNDDL

-3284 LNSGDCWLKYNG
+3284 LNDGGNWMKYNG
-3296 YGHPEYLMSYPEF
+3296 YGHPEYLMSYQEF
-3309 MKCNDVEKATGAWM
+3309 IKQTDVEKATGAWM

-3333 AHLDRRIQYATDIY
+3333 AHLDRRIQYAKDIY

-3353 APIAGGS
+3353 TPVEGGS
-3360 SSNGSSSSSVAST
+3360 SSDGSS
-3373 TESGFSG
+3373 TESTESAFSG
-3380 LINALG
+3380 LISALG
-3386 QTKAGKALSAFTS
+3386 QTTAGKALSAFTS
-3399 LLDGSSNDSSSSDSD
+3399 LLDGGSSDDSSSN
-3414 SGSSG
+3414 GSSG
-3419 SSGGATVTG
+3419 ASSDSALAGTASGAT
-3428 AAEKATAQMEA
+3428 EKATAQMEA
-3439 WAADDSHGYSQ
+3439 WAKDDSHGYSQ

-3461 CSGAVIQAWQNAGID
+3461 CSGAVIQAWQNAGVD

-3482 SNTRDMY
+3482 TNTRDIR
-3489 NAFIKMGFEDVTS
+3489 NAFLKMGFEDVTS

-3508 GEGLQRGDILL
+3508 GDGLQRGDVLL
-3519 AEGSHTGMWTGSG
+3519 AEASHTGMWTGSG

-3542 PQGGDQGGK
+3542 PQAGDQNGK
-3551 EFYVTDGF
+3551 EFYVTDG
-3559 YVHSGGWDYA
+3559 YYKHSGGWDYV
-3569 LRYKTATDNTLDGAD
+3569 LRYKTETSVTKKDALMEKRLDGRGKGGT
-3584 AAASVGS
+3584 SPLTV
-3591 VLASNSST
+3591 
-3599 ASAGA
+3599 
-3604 NAAKSIGSVLASSNK
+3604 
-3619 APSNSIMD
+3619 
-3627 SVNSTGSILSTKK
+3627 
-3640 SNSSGVIM
+3640 
-3648 NAANSM
+3648 ANSM
-3654 TYDTAGFG
+3654 INGFVNTASKYG
-3662 KGKGGHSI
+3662 KGL
-3670 ASSIVNRITNPKY
+3670 
-3683 GMGMAKGA
+3683 AKGA
-3691 LFSEDYGSR
+3691 LISEDLGSR
-3700 EDSKYQALDAFKSY
+3700 EDSKYKALDAFKSY
-3714 TNALTGKNIR
+3714 TNALTGKNTRKI
-3724 RVPKKAIKR
+3724 PKKAIKKVSS
-3733 APNYGKGIDDIS
+3733 YGKGLNDSNIS
-3745 TFNDISDD
+3745 NPILSGSVERAPVNV
-3753 MQPRQ
+3753 Q
-3758 SIPTTIPESNN
+3758 TINTN

-3835 AQQNTDNYNNYSGN
+3835 AQQNTDNYSNYNSN

-3855 NVIINAMN
+3855 NIIIDAMN

>member
-16 AYASSDI
+16 AYASSDVL
-23 IKQDLMPNVGD
+23 KQDLMPNTGD

-51 NPKANIKKQVNSF
+51 NPKSAIKKQVNSF

-98 SLKFAGSSMNIDS
+98 SLKFAGSSMNVDNF
-111 WNDLSEFGIDDNWE
+111 NDLSEFGIDDDWE
-125 EQLDSNK
+125 EQLENGGK
-132 SDSDIVTAGDKEI
+132 SDSEIVTAGDKEI
-145 VKSIESSNKAVA
+145 VKSIELSNKAVA
-157 NTTANAIAA
+157 NTTANAIAVA
-166 AANMNNKNSRINTG
+166 ASTSNKNSRINTG

-214 LPNLDKNIANYFTEA
+214 LPNLDKNIASYFTEA

-243 IIRQTKSATDLE
+243 VDRQNKSAADLE
-255 KEERE
+255 RE
-260 KRIKSS
+260 ARDKRAKSG
-266 KMRWEDI
+266 KMRWEDV
-273 NVGGLPDFKAY
+273 NVSGLPDFKAY

-293 KMINSATGGAI
+293 KMINSATGGTI

-327 TITKNLIPSA
+327 TLTKSLIPSA
-337 VKMATKELDKSLSGV
+337 VKMATQEFDKSLSGV
-352 FGSLIGRLG
+352 FGSLMGRLG
-361 NAKNNEYDHP
+361 YAKNNEYDHP
-371 LLSKIAKIFGVDTSV
+371 VLATLAKVFGVDTSV
-386 NDKVDTSKYQKGAVP
+386 SDKVDTSKYQKGAVP

-408 AIIDVIPTYLR
+408 AITDVIPTYLR

-425 SGRQETLYDYD
+425 SGRQEVLYDYD

-465 LGKMYRALNNIKKGM
+465 LGKMYRALNNIKNGM

-489 KAIEEFQEYLYNHM
+489 KAIEEFQEYLYNHID
-503 EGPNP
+503 GPNP

-517 YAYNY
+517 YMYNY
-522 PYLYEYWDLI
+522 RYLYEYWDLI

-556 ISSNV
+556 ISSNI
-561 LQARANANNQ
+561 LQARSSANSQ
-571 YRNFESSGH
+571 YRNLESSGH

-593 DKHGTYDGNGKFSVK
+593 DKHGTYDDNGKFSVK

-640 AGVVLSSSNK
+640 AGAALSGSSK

-658 RDLTD
+658 KDLTD

-680 KKFKDEANKQKES
+680 RKFKDETNKQKES
-693 ERSVIK
+693 EQAVIRAAH
-699 SVQNND
+699 NND
-705 TVDFELYKTNP
+705 TVDFELYKSNP

-729 DSTER
+729 DSTKR

-756 GKSLKDLENVYD
+756 GKSLKDLEDGYD
-768 EASKNSKAVKKQEK
+768 EASKDSKAVKKQEK

-869 PLIKTFGL
+869 PLLKTLGI
-877 DDKGAKLQDVFKNIG
+877 DDKFKGKVEDAFKNIG

-902 NKEVYSPLYEKLMA
+902 NKEVYSPLYEKMMA
-916 SFGVETKSKH
+916 SLGVETKTKH
-926 LANTKS
+926 LTNTKD
-932 RIKSDSEK
+932 RIKSDSER
-940 REYFKA
+940 REYLKA

-955 SAMKAVASGNYNIM
+955 SAMKAVASGNYNVM
-969 EGHKDLLNTVE
+969 ENHGDLLNTVE
-980 ERREFLKNRIPEDK
+980 ERRKFLKDHIPEDK

-1009 YIESTH
+1009 YIEKTH
-1015 AAGTTPTGKPFQGLS
+1015 AAGTTPTGKPFKGLS

-1036 AVFNSKMSGVIDKTG
+1036 AVFNSKMSGIIDKTG

-1095 EIYSHPDGTIN
+1095 EIYSHPDGTVDPDN
-1106 SDDKSNKDNTSET
+1106 AKKNKSTDEATKDQEDKATKNIE
-1119 INKAIDAAKQKY
+1119 KAIDATKKKY
-1131 KDVKSIDFDQVK
+1131 KDIKDIDFNDVK
-1143 KNAKL
+1143 KTAR
-1148 YAPEGLAGGIIGGLA
+1148 AHVAEGVVGGTIGA
-1163 TTLLGI
+1163 IASTLLGI
-1169 VGGPII
+1169 VGGPLV
-1175 GALLGST
+1175 GALLGSA
-1182 AGIVSSSDTLKDKF
+1182 AGIVSSSDQLKDKF
-1196 FGSKDKD
+1196 FGAKDEN

-1237 GLITPFGPIGG
+1237 GLLTPFGPIGG

-1267 YFGPKDAL
+1267 YFGAKDAF

-1283 TLDSQTQ
+1283 SLDSQTQ

-1303 ASAGALAS
+1303 AGAGALAS

-1456 LNPFNLLGFAGDMMK
+1456 FNPFNLLGFAGDMMK

-1484 MTASERMATMTKGTK
+1484 MTASERMATMTKGKK

-1537 NQAKNISN
+1537 NQAKNLSN
-1545 QIKALTSTRKQIE
+1545 QIKALTSTRKEIDK
-1558 RARKAKSAEIIKAIR
+1558 ARKAKSAEILKAIR

-1588 QTKIE
+1588 QTQIE
-1593 DALKSDNLDEV
+1593 DALKTDNLERV
-1604 ELILKEWDLT
+1604 EIILKEWDLV

-1627 EISDLMNGRNGKSG
+1627 EISDLMNGRNGKAG
-1641 VAAQLSQFKDISKR
+1641 VAAKLSQFKDITKR

-1671 KAEESMIKKLHD
+1671 KAEESMIKKLHE

-1688 VKSVSDLDKLAGLID
+1688 VKSVSDLDKLSSLID

-1715 KVTGKATDSVIDNKN
+1715 KVTGKATDSTTENIN
-1730 ADNIN
+1730 AANIN

-1749 DEILPTIKE
+1749 DKILPTIKE
-1758 AGNIFDKNGSVD
+1758 AGNIFDKDGSVD
-1770 DSKLDSN
+1770 DSKLDN
-1777 MDLKRSEETALDGK
+1777 DMDLKRSEETAFDGK
-1791 VDNTIKIIKFEKGR
+1791 VDNAIKTIKFEKGR
-1805 LGAYISRN
+1805 AKAYVVRTAH
-1813 LKNTEEF
+1813 KGMDF
-1820 IGDKLYKAGEYVK
+1820 VADKMPKAKEY
-1833 GKSPDVKNKINSVMH
+1833 SSDKINNIKNNINLH
-1848 PFKIKNQMKF
+1848 PFRTKKQMEF
-1858 HQKQDT
+1858 HQKQDG
-1864 INQEA
+1864 
-1869 QQTSEQAAAQ
+1869 QTSEQATAQ
-1879 AVQDAVPEHGIGTM
+1879 AVQDAVPEHGIGTVL
-1893 ILGGLAK
+1893 LGGLAK
-1900 GAGALIGGVKKV
+1900 GASALIGGAKKV
-1912 GSGILGVGKKA
+1912 GSGILGIGKKA

-1948 DEGATSISDN
+1948 DEGATSISNN

-1971 KKDSDGSVEPDTSDS
+1971 KTESDGSVEPDTSDS

-2013 EVTDKAFGEQREGG
+2013 EITDKAFGEQQEGG

-2032 WQVLLAGF
+2032 WQLLIAGF
-2040 IAAPFIKKIFT
+2040 VAAPFIKKVFSG
-2051 RFINPLWKNKLK
+2051 FIKPLWKDHLK
-2063 PWITKAWD
+2063 PWMSD
-2071 NKIKP
+2071 V
-2076 FISES
+2076 
-2081 WTTISTATT
+2081 
-2090 DLWNNKI
+2090 WNNKV
-2097 KPFATDAWNDKIKP
+2097 KPWASDVWNNNVKP
-2111 FFTDTVGPWIT
+2111 FFTDTVFPWVT
-2122 DTLIPRL
+2122 DTVLPLVEEGFGKVIGYLI
-2129 EQGLGEAIAYSIT
+2129 Q
-2142 HLPDLIKNVG
+2142 HLPEIIYNGVRG
-2152 TGFATVLDGASGNK
+2152 IGTVLDYAAGGNK
-2166 FNAGTSKT
+2166 YNAGTSTKT
-2174 VNGNDLSEKY
+2174 DGSKLSEQY
-2184 GADTVT
+2184 GANTES
-2190 GMTDENGKKLTN
+2190 GMTDEKGNKLTY
-2202 ADIANGN
+2202 DQIAKGD
-2209 YKKIYNDDGVEGS
+2209 YEKIYNDRGVEGI
-2222 VDDNGNINFKDQSP
+2222 VNEDGTVTFKDQS
-2236 VGLSYAV
+2236 VRGASYASTV
-2243 TTGNAMAHGFAKSMA
+2243 GNAMKHGFAKSLA
-2258 TNKIDLLTKTTN
+2258 TNKVSLLTKASN
-2270 KVAKKASKSKFLP
+2270 KVTKSLAKHVGLMGSVGKGAYAITAP
-2283 TKLTGMVARAFT
+2283 INVAENA
-2295 GPTEMAEKGGLKARA
+2295 GVKARKG
-2310 LTDKYVDNVVG
+2310 LNKYVDNVAS
-2321 NMVNKAV
+2321 NILEKAA
-2328 KNGANGEE
+2328 KKGASTQE
-2336 LEQLS
+2336 LQELAT
-2341 KAVANGDGSKFT
+2341 KVAKGDGSKAS
-2353 QKVQKVADLTDNG
+2353 KVVGKIADYTDNG
-2366 IVGRTRDFVSEKVTN
+2366 IVGRARDLVSS
-2381 TKNYINNAKT
+2381 
-2391 KAKDKVKNT
+2391 AKDKVKNFIP
-2400 VKNGFNNVKNAV
+2400 G
-2412 KNNSEKATEETIK
+2412 S
-2425 NVAKETGEQAT
+2425 AKEAAESG
-2436 EKTIKNV
+2436 
-2443 AKETGKQATEETIK
+2443 AKKAAGNAAKA
-2457 NVAKETGE
+2457 VAKETGE
-2465 EATKNAVS
+2465 EATKS
-2473 AAAKSTA
+2473 TLKSVTKK
-2480 ETAAKET
+2480 AAKESG
-2487 TEAATKSTIK
+2487 KS
-2497 TAAKETTE
+2497 
-2505 AVTKSTMKTAAKATG
+2505 
-2520 EEATKSAIETAG
+2520 
-2532 KNAAKSSSKTGGFL
+2532 GGFL
-2546 KKILTKL
+2546 KKILVKAKDAIEKL
-2553 KEAISGLLDNSTVK
+2553 LENSTVK
-2567 SKLTSVAE
+2567 KKLIAVAE
-2575 SLGQTASAKWFN
+2575 SLGQTATAQWLK

-2592 IQGIFDDAIEKG
+2592 IQKVFDEAIEKG
-2604 IKKVGAETCKKVLSK
+2604 IKKVGADTCKKVLSK
-2619 VLTIVFLVTDFV
+2619 ALAIVFLVTDFIT
-2631 AGADQAESILGVTET
+2631 GADQAESILGVNET
-2646 SVVEEFVAGLLNSLC
+2646 SLVEEFIAGLINALC
-2661 NFFIIPSIFPGVN
+2661 NFLIIPSIVPGTSWI
-2674 VLAQKVMGLFD
+2674 AQHLFKIFGKD
-2685 KNFEERQKQAEEEF
+2685 LTERQKEADKDYEE
-2699 QAYKDENGSTLNKEE
+2699 YKEKNGSTLSKEE
-2714 YLKRKYSVTGKVS
+2714 YLKRKHSVTGKIG
-2727 GAISDAGKSIK
+2727 GAISDTFGKIGS
-2738 KGFKSA
+2738 
-2744 GKGIAKGVKAAGKG
+2744 G
-2758 IKKGFGAIGDAL
+2758 IKKG
-2770 GSAKDKIGDALGS
+2770 
-2783 AKDKVTDFAGKAKD
+2783 AGKIADKAKEAVSNV
-2797 KVTGLAGKAKDK
+2797 KNLAGKAKKKLIGGPDSVTDEELAQYNAEHGTTYTKEQYAYYVKSFVGKTASK
-2809 IGDVIGAAKDKAGNL
+2809 INTVIRNPKETLSNLKDKAWDLLGN
-2824 IGKAKDVISDPKKA
+2824 A
-2838 IEGVISKA
+2838 
-2846 KDKAEKLVDKAKDA
+2846 
-2860 ISDPKK
+2860 
-2866 AIETVKSKV
+2866 
-2875 EDTVSNVK
+2875 K
-2883 DSISNTIKEITN
+2883 DSISSTIKEIN
-2895 IKTKSDGVINKA
+2895 KIKEKSDSVITKA
-2907 ENGKISPFGKK
+2907 EDGKISPFSKQ
-2918 YWSLK
+2918 YWNIK
-2923 SSKKGVA
+2923 SSNKGIA
-2930 GKLEFAYNAFQ
+2930 GALESVYGIFQ
-2941 RIIKL
+2941 RVTKL
-2946 PIVMTSNVFNSVSSW
+2946 PFVMISNVFNSVKSW
-2961 FKKTKDSIVKK
+2961 FGKIRDKLVKK
-2972 FSGIVSFVKDPI
+2972 FGGVVDFIKDPI
-2984 GSVKSLFGKG
+2984 GSVKSLLGKG
-2994 KKDSSSSSTGKGKY
+2994 KGNSSSSDSDNTKKSNSVVDKLKSVGSGIKSFFGMGY
-3008 AKQIDPAIANIRFNA
+3008 DKQIDPSIANIRFNA

-3062 YALSNGYKEKNG
+3062 YAVSNGYKEKNG

-3089 FNSSTT
+3089 LTSSTT

-3101 KNNIKAGKP
+3101 MNNIKAGRP
-3110 TVLMGKDS
+3110 TVLMGTDS
-3118 NGVSSKTPYGTNP
+3118 KGVNPNNPFGSNP
-3131 HYITVTGVDGRGNA
+3131 HYVTVTGTDGRGNA
-3145 IVQDPESNRDDQLYK
+3145 IVQDPESKMDNQIYK
-3160 INTLLN
+3160 MNNLLN
-3166 KSSFGVSVNGRSKSR
+3166 KSAFGVSVTGRSKSR
-3181 YGRSKYGMGLRGNC
+3181 FGRSKYGKGLRGNC
-3195 INEQAYNFFID
+3195 VNEQAYNFFID
-3206 SGFSAAAAA
+3206 NGFTAAAAA

-3223 EAGTDSNGQID
+3223 EAGTDSKGQIS

-3245 GIVQWSYERK
+3245 GIVQWSFGRK
-3255 AGFLQYCNDHGNP
+3255 EKFLEYCRSKGKP
-3268 FPNKDL
+3268 FPNDDL

-3284 LNSGDCWLKYNG
+3284 LNDGGNWMKYNG
-3296 YGHPEYLMSYPEF
+3296 YGHPEYLMSYQEF
-3309 MKCNDVEKATGAWM
+3309 IKQTDVEKATGAWM

-3333 AHLDRRIQYATDIY
+3333 AHLDRRIQYAKDIY

-3353 APIAGGS
+3353 TPVEGGS
-3360 SSNGSSSSSVAST
+3360 SSDGSS
-3373 TESGFSG
+3373 TESTESAFSG
-3380 LINALG
+3380 LISALG
-3386 QTKAGKALSAFTS
+3386 QTTAGKALSAFTS
-3399 LLDGSSNDSSSSDSD
+3399 LLDGGSSDDSSSN
-3414 SGSSG
+3414 GSSG
-3419 SSGGATVTG
+3419 ASSDSVLAGTASGAT
-3428 AAEKATAQMEA
+3428 EKATAQMEA
-3439 WAADDSHGYSQ
+3439 WAKDDSHGYSQ

-3461 CSGAVIQAWQNAGID
+3461 CSGAVIQAWQNAGVD

-3482 SNTRDMY
+3482 TNTRDIR
-3489 NAFIKMGFEDVTS
+3489 NAFLKMGFEDVTS

-3508 GEGLQRGDILL
+3508 GEGLQRGDVLL
-3519 AEGSHTGMWTGSG
+3519 AEASHTGMWTGSG

-3542 PQGGDQGGK
+3542 PQAGDQKGK
-3551 EFYVTDGF
+3551 EFYVTDG
-3559 YVHSGGWDYA
+3559 YYKHSGGWDYV
-3569 LRYKTATDNTLDGAD
+3569 LRYKTATSVTKKDALMEKRLDGRGKGGT
-3584 AAASVGS
+3584 SPLTV
-3591 VLASNSST
+3591 
-3599 ASAGA
+3599 
-3604 NAAKSIGSVLASSNK
+3604 
-3619 APSNSIMD
+3619 
-3627 SVNSTGSILSTKK
+3627 
-3640 SNSSGVIM
+3640 
-3648 NAANSM
+3648 ANSM
-3654 TYDTAGFG
+3654 INGFVNTASKYG
-3662 KGKGGHSI
+3662 KGL
-3670 ASSIVNRITNPKY
+3670 
-3683 GMGMAKGA
+3683 AKGA
-3691 LFSEDYGSR
+3691 LISEDLGSR
-3700 EDSKYQALDAFKSY
+3700 EDSKYKALDAFKSY
-3714 TNALTGKNIR
+3714 TNALTGKNTRKI
-3724 RVPKKAIKR
+3724 PKKAIKKVSS
-3733 APNYGKGIDDIS
+3733 YGKGLNDSNIS
-3745 TFNDISDD
+3745 NPILSGSVERAPVNV
-3753 MQPRQ
+3753 Q
-3758 SIPTTIPESNN
+3758 TINTN

-3774 YTALLNVIIQTL
+3774 YTALLNVIIHTL

-3835 AQQNTDNYNNYSGN
+3835 SQQNANNYSNYNSN

-3855 NVIINAMN
+3855 NIIIDAMN